1 MMRMWKTAG
10 PDDIPGQAL
19 LADLDESVEMLYPL
33 NDKIWEEEQIQQD
46 CKEECLVKIP
56 EKGELVVPATEIVAR

>member
-56 EKGELVVPATEIVAR
+56 EKGELVLPATEIIAR

>member
-56 EKGELVVPATEIVAR
+56 EKGELVLPATEIVAR

>member
-19 LADLDESVEMLYPL
+19 LADLDESVEMLCPL

-46 CKEECLVKIP
+46 CKEEYLVKIP